1 MNSELTQAVSCFLER
16 YIPAKKQV
24 FAGNEVGSFIRDT
37 IPSLF
42 YSTHLVDI
50 NKYLI
55 KGSVGQGQWATVPWL
70 CIFNKSITTT
80 ATKGVY
86 IVYLLSSDGNSLY
99 LTFNQGCTEIRNS
112 HSKRETIEIMRNKAA
127 DIVKKI
133 DSRGFYSD
141 TNISLGYGLTE
152 LAELYQKGTIFY
164 KEYKKNNIPTESELQ
179 SDLSKMLNIYDDY
192 INMEKSNNS
201 SIYTLPQKTGVVKS
215 MSKEKMNIEQIK
227 SYISAK
233 GFSYK
238 ENQIENLYLSLKSK
252 PFVILAGT
260 SGTGKSKLAKLF
272 AESIDAEYKLV
283 PVHPDWSDS
292 SDLFGHLDLEGNFV
306 PGALTEFI
314 SKANSNLNKP
324 HILCL
329 DEMNLAR
336 VEYYLSDFLSII
348 ETRHSREGRI
358 ITDSILKKESYG
370 NDKTGAFEKYGE
382 LSLPENLYVIGTVNM
397 DETTFP
403 FSKKVLD
410 RANTIEFSNVDLSF
424 PDNFSTS
431 EPYKLENIEND
442 FLKSKYLILKD
453 CLNHKDYLAKVCSN
467 IEKLNQILVKANLHV
482 GYRVRDEIAFYM
494 LNNQNDDLI
503 KENDA
508 FDNSIMQKILPR
520 IQGSSNA
527 VKTMLYD
534 LFKYCIG
541 DNKGIQ
547 LDQDS
552 MSDSLFDYLNNNS
565 ATYKNSAEKIAF
577 MVRRFEEDGFTSF
590 WL

>member
-1 MNSELTQAVSCFLER
+1 MEANDNPNYFLVSQSKSYLDENSKSYMWAPLTNKNGGSVRAYELMKQIKKGDVIIHYRNNGIPGISIAKTDAYNCKKPASIGSSADLWKEDGTKVDVEQYFSSYSIPKYKWIEFFYKNQPKYGGPIIQGGKGEYKLALAYLFSANKILVEKIIQEMENNDISKAVAAQIRIAL
-16 YIPAKKQV
+16 KQPIIQTDNSISN
-24 FAGNEVGSFIRDT
+24 FSIIKHSNEVKQM
-37 IPSLF
+37 SL
-42 YSTHLVDI
+42 
-50 NKYLI
+50 
-55 KGSVGQGQWATVPWL
+55 
-70 CIFNKSITTT
+70 
-80 ATKGVY
+80 
-86 IVYLLSSDGNSLY
+86 
-99 LTFNQGCTEIRNS
+99 
-112 HSKRETIEIMRNKAA
+112 
-127 DIVKKI
+127 
-133 DSRGFYSD
+133 
-141 TNISLGYGLTE
+141 
-152 LAELYQKGTIFY
+152 
-164 KEYKKNNIPTESELQ
+164 
-179 SDLSKMLNIYDDY
+179 
-192 INMEKSNNS
+192 EK
-201 SIYTLPQKTGVVKS
+201 Q
-215 MSKEKMNIEQIK
+215 NIEQIK

-283 PVHPDWSDS
+283 PVRPDWSDS

-348 ETRHSREGRI
+348 ETRHSRDGRI

-431 EPYKLENIEND
+431 EPYKLKNIEND

-453 CLNHKDYLAKVCSN
+453 CADYKVFLEKVCTN

-552 MSDSLFDYLNNNS
+552 MSDSLFDYLDNNS